1 MPKPVPQT
9 VNQQASDLLQPGLG
23 STSVNDK
30 DQQGSATYEMDT
42 LLIHICIVFSIF
54 LQPNCT
60 SSGNVSGNTKHWVCL
75 EIFPMTLAILA
86 EEIYLFLYRTSK
98 IIDV

>member
-30 DQQGSATYEMDT
+30 DQQGSPTHEMDTT

-54 LQPNCT
+54 LQPP
-60 SSGNVSGNTKHWVCL
+60 KQIAHLL
-75 EIFPMTLAILA
+75 EM
-86 EEIYLFLYRTSK
+86 FLETQNIGY
-98 IIDV
+98 V

>member
-54 LQPNCT
+54 LQPP
-60 SSGNVSGNTKHWVCL
+60 KQIAHLPEMLL
-75 EIFPMTLAILA
+75 ETQNIG
-86 EEIYLFLYRTSK
+86 Y
-98 IIDV
+98 V